1 MIFNSRGTT
10 TIKSRFARKL
20 TTPNTDMV
28 MAVHKIPPG
37 CTVNWVHLNYLAVGK
52 SSIPIHN
59 ATEVSLYGYLITDPK
74 PDHGY
79 GDGIAAYD
87 AMWDDRVPKDYT
99 DSSVKS
105 LEDDEHV
112 AGHGD
117 SMESDT
123 NTQAIESGAAHGS
136 GSDPMHGGD
145 MNVNDV
151 LNLGFGPEQTFSRV
165 KRLDVSNGLITES
178 NKFKPVD
185 KYNGRLNK
193 RYHVPENRYGHYMI
207 AFGAPE
213 FEASESFDNLD
224 YWKEA
229 YSTDLHWAMLQ
240 YPEVAALQGMFLSGG
255 GDTETLATFLNSN
268 LEIAHIEA
276 DTYKDLDDSDNNV
289 EDFVVYCN
297 TTLNYTR
304 PRQGA
309 LHLSSQ
315 A

>member
-1 MIFNSRGTT
+1 MIFNSGGTT

-52 SSIPIHN
+52 TSIPIHN
-59 ATEVSLYGYLITDPK
+59 ATEVSLYGYLISDPK

-99 DSSVKS
+99 DSSSKS
-105 LEDDEHV
+105 LSDNAHV
-112 AGHGD
+112 AGHPD
-117 SMESDT
+117 SMETDS
-123 NTQAIESGAAHGS
+123 NTMAVESGAAAGS
-136 GSDPMHGGD
+136 GSDPQSGGD
-145 MNVNDV
+145 SNVNDI
-151 LNLGFGPEQTFSRV
+151 LNLGFGPEQTFARV
-165 KRLDVSNGLITES
+165 QRLDVSNGLITES
-178 NKFKPVD
+178 NKFKPID

-193 RYHVPENRYGHYMI
+193 RYHIPSNRYAHYMI

-213 FEASESFDNLD
+213 FEASDSFADGAWWD
-224 YWKEA
+224 QA
-229 YSTDLHWAMLQ
+229 YGTDFAWTMLA
-240 YPEVAALQGMFLSGG
+240 YPEFTVPGMLMSGS
-255 GDTETLATFLNSN
+255 DFEAWADFVKQN
-268 LEIAHIEA
+268 LETAHIEA

-289 EDFVVYCN
+289 EDFVVYVN
-297 TTLNYTR
+297 STLNYSR